1 MKQITYIIGLCLLV
15 TFSCFDDIGNYN
27 YSKLPEITINNV
39 PPKLGDYVSFEDTI
53 KVTPI
58 VSLGTA
64 GNIDNLEYRW
74 YRKIGEGSTAKLELF
89 IEEKNLVLPV
99 TESGTIA
106 FVFEVK
112 NKQTGVK
119 KLAFTS
125 AKGISKMSKGLF
137 LLKETSDGST
147 EIDMISSDTSM
158 THFDHHEDLVA
169 SLTGSA
175 LPGLPVALDYWGFRY
190 EDFETAE
197 LRPIPSLRVVS
208 QDDILVIGTDKFDE
222 LARFEDLFLG
232 DVPTVR
238 NIQKVKS
245 IREHTILINNDEIYS
260 ATNYH
265 IKEEKPSGWNK
276 FSLAK
281 TGDYKV
287 SPHLC
292 WPSVDNAPRFM
303 AFDTKSGL
311 FKYIDPSLGNLRD
324 VMYSSVLSLDS
335 IDAELLFIEGIAS
348 SARNYDA
355 YCLFHRNDAPDSIMF
370 IQFDPM
376 GLAWGNRVRVKN
388 IHHLKANDY
397 LLDNATNWCV
407 HQQFPTIYFTIG
419 NKLYKYDVNLKTEE
433 LLLTF
438 DEDITYLDM
447 VTEYYIHDS
456 QVDQNGEPVMISPLT
471 SKYIKLVVATGN
483 GEDYSFYKYNMPAG
497 SIVPDAEP
505 YFTAKGSGT
514 IKGYIYIKPESIP
527 TWMRTLK

>member
-27 YSKLPEITINNV
+27 YSKLPEITINNI
-39 PPKLGDYVSFEDTI
+39 PQKLGDYISFEDTI

-64 GNIDNLEYRW
+64 GNTDNLEYRW

-99 TESGTIA
+99 IESGNIA

-125 AKGISKMSKGLF
+125 AKGISKMSKGMF

-238 NIQKVKS
+238 NIQNVKS
-245 IREHTILINNDEIYS
+245 IKAHTILINNDKIYS

-281 TGDYKV
+281 AGDYKV
-287 SPHLC
+287 SPHLY
-292 WPSVDNAPRFM
+292 WASSDNASQFR

-311 FKYIDPSLGNLRD
+311 FKYIDPALGDLRDITFSSLG
-324 VMYSSVLSLDS
+324 LSLDS
-335 IDAELLFIEGIAS
+335 MDAELLFTEGIAS
-348 SARNYDA
+348 SARNHDA
-355 YCLFHRNDAPDSIMF
+355 FSLLHRNDAPDSIIL
-370 IQFDPM
+370 IQFFS
-376 GLAWGNRVRVKN
+376 NRIKN
-388 IHHLKANDY
+388 IDHLKANNY

-447 VTEYYIHDS
+447 VTEYYIYDF
-456 QVDQNGEPVMISPLT
+456 QLDQDGNPVMINPTT
-471 SKYIKLVVATGN
+471 SNYIKLVVATGN
-483 GEDYSFYKYNMPAG
+483 GEDYSFYKYNMPPG
-497 SIVPDAEP
+497 SILPDAEP

-514 IKGYIYIKPESIP
+514 IKGYVYIKPESIP
-527 TWMRTLK
+527 IWMRTLK